1 MGAVLGDLLK
11 VFHAGGAGCVVL
23 EMLNV
28 VLEVLGDLLKVFH
41 VGGAGCVVLEMLSVV
56 LEVLGGLLKVFHV
69 GGAEYCARDVVCCA
83 GGAVLCAVCMA

>member
-11 VFHAGGAGCVVL
+11 VFHA
-23 EMLNV
+23 
-28 VLEVLGDLLKVFH
+28 
-41 VGGAGCVVLEMLSVV
+41 GGAGCVVLEMLSVV